1 MMGLCSPWSSMAPG
15 LEGSNGRAQR
25 EGSIL
30 VSALIPA
37 LFQEVRP
44 AELGLN

>member
-1 MMGLCSPWSSMAPG
+1 MAPG
-15 LEGSNGRAQR
+15 LEGSNGRAQQ

-37 LFQEVRP
+37 LFQEAGP
-44 AELGLN
+44 ADLGLN